1 MSHQRRGA
9 HGIWKGRWTFILA
22 ATGSAVGLGN
32 LWKFPYITGE
42 YGGSAFVL
50 AYLLCIL
57 IIGIPVMMSEIM
69 LGRDG
74 RMSPIKTMQ
83 TLTHKYASP
92 RFFAAMGWIGAVSG
106 FLILSFYSVVAGWA
120 LVYVGKMASGMF
132 AGADAAVANQ
142 ALGGLHSA
150 ALTQLIAHTAFM
162 TMTGVV
168 VALGVHKG
176 LERSIRLLMPTL
188 FIMLVALF
196 GYSLTTPGFEQS
208 WDYLFGFTLEKV
220 NSEALIAALGHAFF
234 TLSIGMGAIMA
245 YGAYLPDK
253 AHIGRT
259 VLIAASLDT
268 VIALVA
274 GVVIFSVVFSYGLAP
289 SDGPGL
295 LFKSLPIAFGS
306 LPGGV
311 FIGTVFFILVA
322 IASWTSAISMAEPA
336 VAWAVDKGYSR
347 TMSTVV
353 VCLVA
358 WTLGIGT
365 VLSFNE
371 WTDLTL
377 LGMTVF
383 QSIDFLT
390 ANILMPLG
398 GLMLAVFVGWF
409 MSKEAVAKQMRLRSE
424 RVFNLWRFVLR
435 YLSPLA
441 IFAVFIYG
449 LISD

>member
-1 MSHQRRGA
+1 MSHKIRGT

-32 LWKFPYITGE
+32 IWKFPYITGE

-83 TLTHKYASP
+83 TLTHKYSSP

-132 AGADAAVANQ
+132 VSADAAFAGA
-142 ALGGLHSA
+142 ALGGLHASPV
-150 ALTQLIAHTAFM
+150 TQLIAHTVFM
-162 TMTGVV
+162 LMTGVV

-176 LERSIRLLMPTL
+176 LERSIRFLMPTL
-188 FIMLVALF
+188 FIMLIALF
-196 GYSLTTPGFEQS
+196 VYSLTTPGFEQS
-208 WDYLFGFTLEKV
+208 WNYLFSFTIERI

-253 AHIGRT
+253 AHIGKT
-259 VLIAASLDT
+259 VLIAATLDT
-268 VIALVA
+268 VIALMA

-289 SDGPGL
+289 TAGPGL
-295 LFKSLPIAFGS
+295 LFESLPIAFGS

-311 FIGTVFFILVA
+311 FIGTAFFVLVA

-347 TMSTVV
+347 IVSTTV

-365 VLSFNE
+365 VLSFNA
-371 WTDLTL
+371 WADNKFF
-377 LGMTVF
+377 GMTVF
-383 QSIDFLT
+383 ENIDFIT

-409 MSKEAVAKQMRLRSE
+409 MSKEAVAKQMRIRSE
-424 RVFNLWRFVLR
+424 RVFAIWRFVLR

-449 LISD
+449 LTN